1 MGRFNLR
8 KIMFIVMFIT
18 GALTVLMGLV
28 SVRYIGI
35 VLFLQAFFVTAF
47 FPAGLIAIAKTF
59 SREMRS
65 LATGIILAVS
75 IGSGGEIIP
84 YLLGV
89 SGDTISFR
97 LGITILGILRAL
109 SSRLIF
115 NLKEL
120 E

>member
-1 MGRFNLR
+1 
-8 KIMFIVMFIT
+8 
-18 GALTVLMGLV
+18 
-28 SVRYIGI
+28 
-35 VLFLQAFFVTAF
+35 
-47 FPAGLIAIAKTF
+47 
-59 SREMRS
+59 MRS
-65 LATGIILAVS
+65 LATGIIVAVS
-75 IGSGGEIIP
+75 IVSGGGIIP

-97 LGITILGILRAL
+97 LGITILGIFTAL